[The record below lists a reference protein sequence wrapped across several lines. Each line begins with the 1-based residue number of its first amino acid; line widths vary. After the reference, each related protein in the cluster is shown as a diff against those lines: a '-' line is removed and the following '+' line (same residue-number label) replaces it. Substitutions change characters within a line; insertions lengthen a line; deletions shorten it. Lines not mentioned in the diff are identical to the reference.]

1 MKNVILGTGLAL
13 SLISGAA
20 FAEEQDSMQGGS
32 PSIEEQCRIMAQQH
46 GMKADD
52 LDAWVKKC
60 LEMAEKMHNGRGM
73 DENDGS
79 NDTNDN
85 KDMQDSEGAD
95 SDMGGDN
102 Q

>member
-1 MKNVILGTGLAL
+1 MKELT
-13 SLISGAA
+13 
-20 FAEEQDSMQGGS
+20 
-32 PSIEEQCRIMAQQH
+32 
-46 GMKADD
+46 
-52 LDAWVKKC
+52 